1 MQVVLDAEKVDYAEV
16 FVELK
21 LGNERAS
28 IRAIQK
34 ENQNKEDIAYPCKI
48 LFDQSTRS
56 GFSIWDSKK
65 RLVMVGYLYKK
76 DACSVTE
83 YKYILKNLVENFI
96 EEYQVD
102 TIIHE
107 EIYGGENYLTLE
119 VLMYIKHMIKDL
131 EYENENLKVY
141 GFHNRIWKKHLAKPK
156 AFKFGSTEQE
166 KKEVR
171 KLVEQYYPLLF
182 VESNYYEITEDMADS
197 IGMGIG
203 LILNQKIA
211 GNMLNLVQYNK
222 KLPIHQMIVKKED
235 VDNWEEII
243 NKLRKPYRDAY
254 NIGKVMEIELNTKRQ
269 IDEQLK
275 RVLTHI
281 DCVVCVKIP
290 KSYKNWGLILLEQN
304 IKPSDLNGDKSFWV
318 VSVRKK
324 RK

>member
-1 MQVVLDAEKVDYAEV
+1 MQVVLDTTKVDYKEV

-28 IRAIQK
+28 IRAIPK
-34 ENQNKEDIAYPCKI
+34 ENQNKEDIAYPCTI

-65 RLVMVGYLYKK
+65 RLVMTGYVYKK
-76 DACSVTE
+76 DSCTVTE
-83 YKYILKNLVENFI
+83 YKYILKEISEELI
-96 EEYQVD
+96 KEYQVK

-131 EYENENLKVY
+131 EFENPDLKVF

-156 AFKFGSTEQE
+156 TFKFGATEQE

-182 VESNYYEITEDMADS
+182 VESDYYEITEDMADS

-211 GNMLNLVQYNK
+211 GNMLNLVQFNK
-222 KLPIHQMIVKKED
+222 KLPIHQMIIKKEEND
-235 VDNWEEII
+235 DWETLIS
-243 NKLRKPYRDAY
+243 KLRKPYRDAY
-254 NIGKVMEIELNTKRQ
+254 SVGKVMEIELNTNRK

-275 RVLTHI
+275 RVLTHL

-304 IKPSDLNGDKSFWV
+304 IKPSDLNGDKSFWI